1 MRTNLWTWSLSLLL
15 IFMLLPVSPAAAS
28 DEPAFYVGASKS
40 SVAVGDQVEVEI
52 GVRGAQA
59 WTAFELN
66 LSFDAALWSVSASSF
81 TTGLS
86 GFSAVVNPELL
97 DEGQLRAVYTKLG
110 HAAGDSGDLMLGK
123 VKFTAKAAGSG
134 AFSLNAIKVGQ
145 DGDRWT
151 DYAPGVRT
159 STQIVSGGGGDSG
172 PAPVI
177 PDAGNDPVISG
188 SGISVKAAPNAAG
201 TARVELDAARL
212 QSAIGKLEGHA
223 LTIKLV
229 SDPATK
235 QVELVLPFGPIR
247 SAMASNVERLTIDN
261 GLAVVS
267 LDRSWFAK
275 QNAADG
281 AKLQLS
287 VGRKAASE
295 LPAAASGNV
304 PADAT
309 IYDFGLT
316 LDGRPVGAFDAR
328 EVTVTVPYT
337 LRAGEQPEQAV
348 IYYIADNGELEVV
361 KNAKYDPATG
371 MISFSP
377 RHFSLYFPG
386 YADLTFRDLN
396 EAGWAK
402 PYIKALAAREAVT
415 GVGGEAFDPN
425 GRLTRAQFITMLVRL
440 FDLTDP
446 AAAATFSD
454 AKKGAWYYEA
464 IASAQKAGI
473 VEGKKDGT
481 IGIGDPISRQDMAVM
496 LYRASRYMKLDV
508 LAPANAAAPSFAD
521 QDKIAGYAKEA
532 AAAVE
537 QAGLMNGMGGGVF
550 DPLGLSSRAQAAAVL
565 YRLFEIK
572 EWK

>member
-1 MRTNLWTWSLSLLL
+1 
-15 IFMLLPVSPAAAS
+15 MLLPVSPAAAS
-28 DEPAFYVGASKS
+28 DEPAFYVSSSKS

-81 TTGLS
+81 ATGLN

-110 HAAGDSGDLMLGK
+110 HAAGDSGDLVLGK

-134 AFSLNAIKVGQ
+134 AFSLNAVKVGQ

-159 STQIVSGGGGDSG
+159 STQIVSGGGGNSGNGDSG
-172 PAPVI
+172 GNGSSGGGSPAPG
-177 PDAGNDPVISG
+177 PADAGNDPVISG

-201 TARVELDAARL
+201 TARVELDAERL
-212 QSAIGKLEGHA
+212 QSAIGKLEEHD

-229 SDPATK
+229 SDPTTK
-235 QVELVLPFGPIR
+235 QVELVLPLGPIR
-247 SAMASNVERLTIDN
+247 SAMASNVERLTIDS

-275 QNAADG
+275 RNAADS

-295 LPAAASGNV
+295 LPAASSGNV

-348 IYYIADNGELEVV
+348 IYYIADSGELEVV

-386 YADLTFRDLN
+386 YADRTFRDLN

-402 PYIKALAAREAVT
+402 PYIEALAAREAVT

-446 AAAATFSD
+446 SAAATFSD

-496 LYRASRYMKLDV
+496 LYRASRSMKLDV

-550 DPLGLSSRAQAAAVL
+550 DPLELSSRAQAAAVL